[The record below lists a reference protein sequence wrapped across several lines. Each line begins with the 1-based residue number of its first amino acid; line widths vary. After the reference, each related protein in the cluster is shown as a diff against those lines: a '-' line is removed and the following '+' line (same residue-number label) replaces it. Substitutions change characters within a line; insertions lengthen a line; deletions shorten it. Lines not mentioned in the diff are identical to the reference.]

1 MRIVFIIILAT
12 IISVGCSSSKN
23 TQQPTEKKE
32 SSPFPEGTLIVPQTF
47 SFNNADL
54 APFCITVKE
63 SKRYSSFTVTIYNRW
78 GQKVWSADNQSA
90 CWDGTMVVNKEK
102 TTVPQGVYYLAIEA
116 TTADNQIYK
125 HTATLTVV

>member
-1 MRIVFIIILAT
+1 MILLGV
-12 IISVGCSSSKN
+12 ILGLGCRPAKN
-23 TQQPTEKKE
+23 TTAAAKE
-32 SSPFPEGTLIVPQTF
+32 SSPFPEGTLIVPQTL
-47 SFNNADL
+47 SLNNADA

-63 SKRYSSFTVTIYNRW
+63 GIRYSSFTVSIYNRW
-78 GQKVWSADNQSA
+78 GQKVWSAAKQSA

-102 TTVPQGVYYLAIEA
+102 TKAPQGVYYLAIEA

>member
-1 MRIVFIIILAT
+1 MRTILIITLFA
-12 IISVGCSSSKN
+12 IIGAGCHPAKN
-23 TQQPTEKKE
+23 TTTATKE

-47 SFNNADL
+47 ALNNADV

-78 GQKVWSADNQSA
+78 GQKVWSADKQSA

-102 TTVPQGVYYLAIEA
+102 TTVPQGVYFLAIEA
-116 TTADNQIYK
+116 TTTDNQIYK
-125 HTATLTVV
+125 HTASLTVV